1 MSLIIRLIILGVVIM
16 GCCGGS
22 CHGDRNLDEYIS
34 LSGKSALLSKQEDDS
49 EDKEVKYKE
58 GDVIVMQFSAVW
70 CGPCRAL
77 KASIKSDAEIQN
89 YFKKE
94 TKGYFI
100 VDVDDKDKTSAAWV
114 KKAKPSSIPLVVLYK
129 REKDSWNEVSRFTG
143 SKPPSA
149 VLKWLKEKNK
159 KSPVK

>member
-1 MSLIIRLIILGVVIM
+1 M

-34 LSGKSALLSKQEDDS
+34 LSGKSELLSKQEDDS

-77 KASIKSDAEIQN
+77 KASMKSDVEIQN
-89 YFKKE
+89 YIKKE

-100 VDVDDKDKTSAAWV
+100 IDVDDEDKTSTAWV

-129 REKDSWNEVSRFTG
+129 KGKNSWNEVSRFTG
-143 SKPPSA
+143 SKPTRD
-149 VLKWLKEKNK
+149 VLKWFKEKNK